1 MHQGCGQGGR
11 GDAKKAGVIPLYED
25 DQLDIVEGTDEEGN
39 KVLLQVMEYFFYNGE
54 EYVVLGAAEEG
65 EEEACEE
72 CKCETC
78 GHEDGHEH
86 ETDLYIMKVLTS
98 TEENGEEVEEF
109 VPVDEELMDKLIQVV
124 QTNFSEENDDEE
136 DDEEDDVEDQ
146 EDKDKE

>member
-1 MHQGCGQGGR
+1 M
-11 GDAKKAGVIPLYED
+11 YED

-54 EYVVLGAAEEG
+54 EYVVLGAAEDS
-65 EEEACEE
+65 EEETCEE
-72 CKCETC
+72 CEAC

-109 VPVDEELMDKLIQVV
+109 VPVDEDLMDKLIQVV
-124 QTNFSEENDDEE
+124 QTNFSEDDDEDE
-136 DDEEDDVEDQ
+136 DEDMDDEVED
-146 EDKDKE
+146 EE